1 MSDGDKHILNVV
13 KQVLNEELKSI
24 VAIFQ
29 ANQPTETSRVT
40 ALLKE
45 VVVKE
50 LVPVKEHLKN
60 QDVVIKD
67 IQGKLD
73 KLTADTEP
81 LVEGKKTATNIFK
94 FITWSSPLAIIYGLL
109 KWLKII

>member
-1 MSDGDKHILNVV
+1 MSEKDLQALLTKT
-13 KQVLNEELKSI
+13 LNEQLKEI
-24 VAIFQ
+24 VAVFQ

>member
-1 MSDGDKHILNVV
+1 MSEKDLQALLTKTINEQLKEVV
-13 KQVLNEELKSI
+13 AV
-24 VAIFQ
+24 FQ